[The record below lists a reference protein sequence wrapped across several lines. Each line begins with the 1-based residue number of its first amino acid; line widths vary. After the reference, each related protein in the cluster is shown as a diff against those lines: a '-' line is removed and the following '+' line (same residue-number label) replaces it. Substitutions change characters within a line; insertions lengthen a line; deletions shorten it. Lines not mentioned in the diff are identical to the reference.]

1 MNIII
6 ELQLVVIAY
15 MILWFDVF
23 RMDTKIIKSLGFK
36 PWIEKGKLPFKW
48 RWLRC
53 YFCTQFWAGFVT
65 AIIYGLITK
74 DIRTALMLVV
84 LNIIVSKHL
93 DIYLNRK
100 K

>member
-6 ELQLVVIAY
+6 ELQLVVIAC

-65 AIIYGLITK
+65 AIIYGSITK

>member
-1 MNIII
+1 MIITI
-6 ELQLVVIAY
+6 ELQIVVIAS

-23 RMDTKIIKSLGFK
+23 RFDTKIIKLLGFK
-36 PWIEKGKLPFKW
+36 PWIEKDKLPFKW

-53 YFCTQFWAGFVT
+53 YFCTQFWAGVVT
-65 AIIYGLITK
+65 AIVYGSITNN
-74 DIRTALMLVV
+74 IRTAVMLVV

-93 DIYLNRK
+93 DIYLTRK